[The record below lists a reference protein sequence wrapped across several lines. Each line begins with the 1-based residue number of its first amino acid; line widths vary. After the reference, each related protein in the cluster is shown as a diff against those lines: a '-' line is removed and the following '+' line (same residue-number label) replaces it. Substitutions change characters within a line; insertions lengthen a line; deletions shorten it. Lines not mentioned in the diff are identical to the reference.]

1 MKNLLALVALA
12 VIAVVFAALGAFF
25 IWLPFS
31 GDPPDTA
38 TYVLIGVG
46 CSMLIVALMLAWIGW
61 KAWRFYGE

>member
-1 MKNLLALVALA
+1 VNFLMFVALA

-38 TYVLIGVG
+38 TYVLIGLG
-46 CSMLIVALMLAWIGW
+46 CFLLVIALSLAWVARR
-61 KAWRFYGE
+61 AWRFYRE